1 MENERNPH
9 RFEGESD
16 ADFLLRT
23 ALDVAAL
30 TLRSGGEIH
39 RVEETIRRICSAFGA
54 DHTEVFAIHS
64 QIIASVRMKD
74 GAYSSQV
81 RRIYE
86 SDNRFARLD
95 AVNRISRSLCLRKL
109 TLEEAQEE
117 IAKAKGITPYPAWMI
132 LIASACGAGGL
143 SFLFGAGI
151 RDALCAGLVG
161 LLVTLLGG
169 LIPKNGN
176 AFLEM
181 VLRSFAIGVLSRAL
195 VMVGAG
201 LDAGKIIIGA
211 IMLLVPGVS
220 FGNAMRD
227 LLGGDTLSGTL
238 GIVRSILLAASIA
251 FGLFVATAVT
261 GGAVL

>member
-1 MENERNPH
+1 MENERSAH
-9 RFEGESD
+9 RFEGETE
-16 ADFLLRT
+16 ADYLLRT

-39 RVEETIRRICSAFGA
+39 RVEETIQRICSAFGA
-54 DHTEVFAIHS
+54 AHTEVFAIHS

-86 SDNRFARLD
+86 SDNRFARLNE
-95 AVNRISRSLCLRKL
+95 VNRISRALCLGKM
-109 TLEEAQEE
+109 TLDEAQDA
-117 IAKAKGITPYPAWMI
+117 IARAKGINPYPLWMN
-132 LIASACGAGGL
+132 LLAGGL

-161 LLVTLLGG
+161 LLVTLLGR
-169 LIPKNGN
+169 LLPKNGN
-176 AFLEM
+176 VFLTM

-195 VMVGAG
+195 VLFGAG
-201 LDAGKIIIGA
+201 LDAGKIIVGA

>member
-1 MENERNPH
+1 MENERSTH
-9 RFEGESD
+9 RFEGETE

-39 RVEETIRRICSAFGA
+39 RVEETIQRICSAFGA
-54 DHTEVFAIHS
+54 AHTEVFAIHS

-86 SDNRFARLD
+86 SDNRFARLNE
-95 AVNRISRSLCLRKL
+95 VNRISRSLCLGKM
-109 TLEEAQEE
+109 TLDEAQEA
-117 IAKAKGITPYPAWMI
+117 IARAKGITPYPFWME
-132 LIASACGAGGL
+132 LLASACGAGGL

-161 LLVTLLGG
+161 LLVTLLGR
-169 LIPKNGN
+169 LLPKNGN
-176 AFLEM
+176 VFLAM

-195 VMVGAG
+195 VLFGAG
-201 LDAGKIIIGA
+201 LDAGKIIVGA

-261 GGAVL
+261 GGTVL

>member
-1 MENERNPH
+1 MDQERNSH

-74 GAYSSQV
+74 GSYSSQV

-86 SDNRFARLD
+86 TDNRFARLD
-95 AVNRISRSLCLRKL
+95 AVNRISRALCFGKL

-132 LIASACGAGGL
+132 LLASACGAGGL

-151 RDALCAGLVG
+151 RDALCAALVG
-161 LLVTLLGG
+161 FLVTLLGR

-195 VMVGAG
+195 VMLGAG

-251 FGLFVATAVT
+251 FGLFVATAMT

>member
-1 MENERNPH
+1 MENAHNSH

-39 RVEETIRRICSAFGA
+39 RVEETIQRICSSFGA
-54 DHTEVFAIHS
+54 AHTEVFAIHS

-95 AVNRISRSLCLRKL
+95 EVNRISRALCFGKM
-109 TLEEAQEE
+109 TLEEAQDA
-117 IAKAKGITPYPAWMI
+117 IARAKGITPYPLWMI

-143 SFLFGAGI
+143 SFLFGAKI

-161 LLVTLLGG
+161 ALVTLLGC

-181 VLRSFAIGVLSRAL
+181 VLRSFAIGVLSRAT
-195 VMVGAG
+195 VIIGVG

-251 FGLFVATAVT
+251 FGLFVATSVT
-261 GGAVL
+261 GGGAL

>member
-1 MENERNPH
+1 MEQERNSH

-39 RVEETIRRICSAFGA
+39 RVEETIQRICAAFGA
-54 DHTEVFAIHS
+54 EHTEVFAIHS

-86 SDNRFARLD
+86 TDNRFARLD
-95 AVNRISRSLCLRKL
+95 RINQISRSLCLGKL
-109 TLEEAQEE
+109 TLEQAQEE
-117 IAKAKGITPYPAWMI
+117 IARVKGIAPYPTWMI
-132 LIASACGAGGL
+132 LLASACGSGGL

-161 LLVTLLGG
+161 FLVTLLGL

-176 AFLEM
+176 VFLEM

-195 VMVGAG
+195 VLIGAG
-201 LDAGKIIIGA
+201 RDAGIIMIGA

-251 FGLFVATAVT
+251 FGLFVATAIT

>member
-1 MENERNPH
+1 MENEHNSH
-9 RFEGESD
+9 RFEGETD

-39 RVEETIRRICSAFGA
+39 RVEETIQRICSAFGA
-54 DHTEVFAIHS
+54 AHTEVFAIHS

-86 SDNRFARLD
+86 SDNRFARLNE
-95 AVNRISRSLCLRKL
+95 VNRISRALCLSKM
-109 TLEEAQEE
+109 TLEEAQDA
-117 IAKAKGITPYPAWMI
+117 IALAKGIAPYPLWMT
-132 LIASACGAGGL
+132 LLASACGAGGL

-151 RDALCAGLVG
+151 RDALCAALVG
-161 LLVTLLGG
+161 FLVSLLGC
-169 LIPKNGN
+169 LIPKNSN
-176 AFLEM
+176 VFLDM
-181 VLRSFAIGVLSRAL
+181 VLRSFAIGVISYAL
-195 VMVGAG
+195 VLLGAG
-201 LDAGKIIIGA
+201 LESGKIIAGA
-211 IMLLVPGVS
+211 MMLLVPGVS

-251 FGLFVATAVT
+251 FGLFVASAVT

>member
-1 MENERNPH
+1 MENEHNPH

-86 SDNRFARLD
+86 NYIDTHQQSALYFISHVRL
-95 AVNRISRSLCLRKL
+95 
-109 TLEEAQEE
+109 
-117 IAKAKGITPYPAWMI
+117 
-132 LIASACGAGGL
+132 
-143 SFLFGAGI
+143 F
-151 RDALCAGLVG
+151 
-161 LLVTLLGG
+161 
-169 LIPKNGN
+169 
-176 AFLEM
+176 
-181 VLRSFAIGVLSRAL
+181 
-195 VMVGAG
+195 
-201 LDAGKIIIGA
+201 AGKILNHSGAPDFAVDSTDQLIVESAVIGNLCRLLA
-211 IMLLVPGVS
+211 EKLMLLEGK
-220 FGNAMRD
+220 NLED
-227 LLGGDTLSGTL
+227 GG
-238 GIVRSILLAASIA
+238 SIEIERR
-251 FGLFVATAVT
+251 
-261 GGAVL
+261 

>member
-1 MENERNPH
+1 MERERNSH

-23 ALDVAAL
+23 SLDVAAL

-39 RVEETIRRICSAFGA
+39 RVEETIQRICSAFGA
-54 DHTEVFAIHS
+54 EHTEVFAIHS
-64 QIIASVRMKD
+64 QIIASVRMHD

-86 SDNRFARLD
+86 SDNRFARLNE
-95 AVNRISRSLCLRKL
+95 VNRISRALCLGKM

-117 IAKAKGITPYPAWMI
+117 IARVKGIAPYPVWMI
-132 LIASACGAGGL
+132 LLASACGAGGL

-151 RDALCAGLVG
+151 RDALCAALVG
-161 LLVTLLGG
+161 FLVTLLGR

-176 AFLEM
+176 VFLEM
-181 VLRSFAIGVLSRAL
+181 VLRSFAIGVLSRVTVL
-195 VMVGAG
+195 VGAG
-201 LDAGKIIIGA
+201 LDAGKIIVGA

-261 GGAVL
+261 GGALL